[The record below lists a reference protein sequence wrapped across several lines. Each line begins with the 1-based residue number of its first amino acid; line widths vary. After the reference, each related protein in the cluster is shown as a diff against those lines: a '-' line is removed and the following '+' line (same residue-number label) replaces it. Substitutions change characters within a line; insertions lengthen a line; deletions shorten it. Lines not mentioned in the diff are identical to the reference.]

1 MQASEGNLGFVD
13 LGNDLRKHLLSVI
26 KKDVDFLSSH
36 GIMDYSL
43 LLAIEKIEIKKNR
56 SAFESTDA
64 EIQSND
70 VGYLMSRKHCFINGD
85 RAYHLALIDFL

>member
-1 MQASEGNLGFVD
+1 MQASKGNPGFVNLGNE
-13 LGNDLRKHLLSVI
+13 LTKHLLGVV

-43 LLAIEKIEIKKNR
+43 LLAIEKFERKENENTFER
-56 SAFESTDA
+56 SNSD
-64 EIQSND
+64 D
-70 VGYLMSRKHCFINGD
+70 VGHLMSRRHCFINGD